1 MRMRLR
7 LMLVACLAVLSASGA
22 ASAQAGPA
30 VEAQD
35 RPVSTGPAS
44 AAPQI
49 RDLQAIVVTGMQPG
63 PGMWRVSR
71 GDHALWVLGTLS
83 PLPRNIQWDS
93 NAVEK
98 VISQSQEVLASPSV
112 SLKADAG
119 FFGTLAL
126 IPSAL
131 KARRNP
137 NGVTLAELVPARE
150 YARWQVLKSK
160 YIGRNAGIEQW
171 RPVFAAL
178 ELYDAAIRKSGMTP
192 SGLVA
197 PLVAKAAK
205 RYGVKITEPKV
216 TITIDRPKAALKEF
230 SASSLDDMGCFS
242 KTLAR
247 IEGDLGTMVERANAW
262 AIGDLDR
269 LRELPFG
276 NQFAACSAAFTQ
288 AGLARKHGMDDLAQ
302 RLEHTWMAAAESALQ
317 RNRVTFATLPIAE
330 LLKPDGY
337 LAKLAAQGYLVEAP

>member
-1 MRMRLR
+1 MRMRL
-7 LMLVACLAVLSASGA
+7 MLFVCLAALCASGVVFA
-22 ASAQAGPA
+22 RTRSTVESQAGP
-30 VEAQD
+30 
-35 RPVSTGPAS
+35 VSTEPAS
-44 AAPQI
+44 ADPQI

-63 PGMWRVSR
+63 PGMWLVSR

-112 SLKADAG
+112 SLKADVG

-137 NGVTLAELVPARE
+137 DGGTLAELVPAPQ
-150 YARWQVLKSK
+150 YARWQALKAK

-178 ELYDAAIRKSGMTP
+178 ELYDKAIRKSGMTS
-192 SGLVA
+192 SGIVA
-197 PLVAKAAK
+197 PMVASAAK
-205 RYGVKITEPKV
+205 QYGVKITEPKV

-230 SASSLDDMGCFS
+230 SAASLNDLDCFN

-247 IEGDLGTMVERANAW
+247 IEGDLGTMVARANAW
-262 AIGDLDR
+262 AIGDLDT

-276 NQFAACSAAFTQ
+276 NQFAACSAAFTE

-302 RLEHTWMAAAESALQ
+302 RIERTWTAAAESALA
-317 RNRVTFATLPIAE
+317 RNQSTFATLPIAE

-337 LAKLAAQGYLVEAP
+337 LAKLGAKGYLVEAP